1 MASPSGATQ
10 ARIEWRY
17 HQNSHGNFTTGF
29 QTLFYHAR
37 FRWAYDLVIV
47 AYDIIS
53 GYMWLYVVIMSFFYH
68 VRLLDGHLVGISP
81 TKRYDLQ
88 MVFCFPTW

>member
-10 ARIEWRY
+10 AGGEITK
-17 HQNSHGNFTTGF
+17 HGKKSGDITSIHGNFTTGF

-47 AYDIIS
+47 AYDNYS
-53 GYMWLYVVIMSFFYH
+53 GYRW
-68 VRLLDGHLVGISP
+68 
-81 TKRYDLQ
+81 
-88 MVFCFPTW
+88 